1 MRLPAVTSGAA
12 GVCGKPTVRCGVCPN
27 QAFEPFD
34 GAVLLGHLRGRQI
47 VGVYP
52 LLEDD
57 TCWFCAIDLDGTGW
71 RDDTRAVRTA
81 AHELGIPVAVERSRS
96 GNGAHVWI
104 FFAERVPAA
113 DARRLSSAVL
123 TEATAHQPSIGL
135 ASYDRLF
142 PSQDVMPKG
151 GFGNL
156 IALPLQRAARERGC
170 SVFVDDEFIPFADQW
185 AYLARVER
193 VEPGRLELVVAA
205 ASRRAGGILG
215 VADESEHPDEPWRA
229 RGEELPL
236 SGPLPSEVRAVLAQ
250 QLYVERD
257 GLPPRLYDRIRR
269 LAAFANPVFYERQRL
284 RLSTGRVPRLV
295 ACAEEH
301 ARHVALPR
309 GCLDDLRDLLAR
321 AGVALVIDD
330 RRTVGETND
339 ATFTGT
345 LTAAQ
350 RTAVDVIVRHE
361 TGVLVAPPGA
371 GKTVMA
377 AALIAQRGV
386 STLVI
391 VPSRTLVDQW
401 RTRLGAFLDVPP
413 QSIGTITGG
422 RRKPSGTID
431 IATIQS
437 LARGGQ
443 VDDGVLGYGF
453 VVVDECHHVP
463 AVSTEQVLRSIPARY
478 VLGLTATLQR
488 RDGHRPIIRM
498 QCGPTRHTIRTWP
511 DLALGVVRRET
522 ATSSGALCAD
532 AGIQELYRVL
542 AEDEPRNELIVR
554 DTLDAID
561 EGRCPL
567 VLTGRRD
574 HLDRLE
580 AMLAPHVQSMAVL
593 HGGLRPAE
601 RRAAIAALT
610 ASDGPTLPRGLR
622 PHTGWHTGSTAA
634 QACPGMSA
642 TRCVQAASWASTIR
656 RRDCAA
662 CIPRR
667 TLVALP
673 PDGIILQVLV
683 SAERPLTGRSFGEWP
698 PTIQRR
704 HRGRLGP
711 LTGLSPQH

>member
-1 MRLPAVTSGAA
+1 
-12 GVCGKPTVRCGVCPN
+12 
-27 QAFEPFD
+27 
-34 GAVLLGHLRGRQI
+34 
-47 VGVYP
+47 
-52 LLEDD
+52 
-57 TCWFCAIDLDGTGW
+57 
-71 RDDTRAVRTA
+71 
-81 AHELGIPVAVERSRS
+81 
-96 GNGAHVWI
+96 
-104 FFAERVPAA
+104 
-113 DARRLSSAVL
+113 
-123 TEATAHQPSIGL
+123 
-135 ASYDRLF
+135 
-142 PSQDVMPKG
+142 
-151 GFGNL
+151 
-156 IALPLQRAARERGC
+156 
-170 SVFVDDEFIPFADQW
+170 
-185 AYLARVER
+185 
-193 VEPGRLELVVAA
+193 
-205 ASRRAGGILG
+205 
-215 VADESEHPDEPWRA
+215 
-229 RGEELPL
+229 
-236 SGPLPSEVRAVLAQ
+236 
-250 QLYVERD
+250 
-257 GLPPRLYDRIRR
+257 
-269 LAAFANPVFYERQRL
+269 
-284 RLSTGRVPRLV
+284 
-295 ACAEEH
+295 
-301 ARHVALPR
+301 
-309 GCLDDLRDLLAR
+309 
-321 AGVALVIDD
+321 
-330 RRTVGETND
+330 
-339 ATFTGT
+339 
-345 LTAAQ
+345 
-350 RTAVDVIVRHE
+350 
-361 TGVLVAPPGA
+361 
-371 GKTVMA
+371 MA

-401 RTRLGAFLDVPP
+401 RTRLGAFLDVPASVDRHDP
-413 QSIGTITGG
+413 GG

-610 ASDGPTLPRGLR
+610 AERWADSVILATGRYLGEGFDHPQLDTLLLALPIAWKGTITQYAGRLHRPSDGKTDARIYDYVDVANPRARAHVPKRDRTYRALGYRVDAEPRAL
-622 PHTGWHTGSTAA
+622 
-634 QACPGMSA
+634 
-642 TRCVQAASWASTIR
+642 TI
-656 RRDCAA
+656 
-662 CIPRR
+662 
-667 TLVALP
+667 V
-673 PDGIILQVLV
+673 
-683 SAERPLTGRSFGEWP
+683 
-698 PTIQRR
+698 
-704 HRGRLGP
+704 
-711 LTGLSPQH
+711 